1 LRDRLVTFAL
11 ALGALALF
19 YILLFPKP
27 AAPDGAAALPV
38 STETAASG
46 YQAAWRWLAHEQ
58 VPVVSWRERYY
69 GLGAPD
75 ASRPETG
82 NILLTTLPHRLPS
95 GALEAGRL
103 DAWVER
109 GNTLVVLAALDDT
122 PAWAL
127 LYDRKLL
134 EAVSRLT
141 RLKFTAAAGEER
153 KPSADSSHPVSS
165 LLNAATSTPGS
176 IITPVSAHPLF
187 DGVRSVQVFSDFP
200 ASRWRATSMD
210 QAAVLPIGQV
220 QETGDAAIWLRK
232 QGNGQVITFAV
243 ASVFSNQ
250 AIGERDNAQ
259 LLSNL
264 VAWSRG
270 PGGAVMFD
278 DAHQGLVDYYD
289 AKAFFAD
296 PRLHRTLAWIVL
308 LWFVFVLGLQR
319 LPPRIASWNPTDVTA
334 FVAITGDFFAATLP
348 PSAAGARLL
357 VNFFNSIH
365 RRLGQD
371 EDGSPEWHWLSKQAG
386 IPPDMLSELRRAYA
400 RIQAAQRVDLVRL
413 QNLLSQVRGNLI

>member
-27 AAPDGAAALPV
+27 AAPDGVTAMPV

-58 VPVVSWRERYY
+58 VPLVSWREHYD
-69 GLGAPD
+69 GLGALD
-75 ASRPETG
+75 ASRPATG
-82 NILLTTLPHRLPS
+82 NILLTTLPHKLPP
-95 GALEAGRL
+95 GPLEAARL
-103 DAWVER
+103 DAWVDR

-122 PAWAL
+122 PAWTL
-127 LYDRKLL
+127 LYDRKLP
-134 EAVSRLT
+134 EAAGRLT
-141 RLKFTAAAGEER
+141 RLKFTAVAGEER

-165 LLNAATSTPGS
+165 LFNAAASTPGS
-176 IITPVSAHPLF
+176 IITPVAAHPLF
-187 DGVRSVQVFSDFP
+187 EGVHSVQVFSDFP

-210 QAAVLPIGQV
+210 RAAVLPIGQI
-220 QETGDAAIWLRK
+220 QKTGDAAIWLRK

-270 PGGAVMFD
+270 PRGAVMFD
-278 DAHQGLVDYYD
+278 DSHQGLVDYYD

-296 PRLHRTLAWIVL
+296 PRLHRSLAWIVF

-319 LPPRIASWNPTDVTA
+319 LPPRIAAWNPTDVTA

-371 EDGSPEWHWLSKQAG
+371 EDGTPEWHWLSKQAG
-386 IPPDMLSELRRAYA
+386 ISPDMLSELRRAHA